1 MQFALLGDH
10 LDGVEMACAL
20 VATGRHELLAY
31 AGNGKSSAALRQC
44 GVAVKAIGDLEEI
57 LADPAIEGVIVA
69 GPLSVRPAQLR
80 RALQSERH
88 VLCVQPANHSADT
101 AYEAAMIQG
110 DTHQL
115 LFPLLSHR
123 LHPGVCR
130 LAELTGASGQLGA
143 LRLLTLEWLS
153 SKAAGDDAGQYQL
166 LVSSWEILRRIGG
179 EIAEVSGYARSEE
192 IVPGEALLVAGSF
205 ERAGVFQSTY
215 VPQAHDDSCRLRI
228 DAERGAACLRFPGG
242 WAKGSRL
249 TWRAED
255 DIVHEENWASWSP
268 WPALVSEFEA
278 NLARMEGKTMKVE
291 AHDVSWLDAT
301 RCLEL
306 SDALRR
312 SVQRRRAS
320 ALEYQEATEE
330 ASFKGTMTLVGCGML
345 WAMILI
351 LVLSNWLPR
360 LGWLILPLLV
370 VFLALQL
377 FRWALPRRDAPTG
390 AGHKGAETER

>member
-1 MQFALLGDH
+1 
-10 LDGVEMACAL
+10 
-20 VATGRHELLAY
+20 
-31 AGNGKSSAALRQC
+31 
-44 GVAVKAIGDLEEI
+44 
-57 LADPAIEGVIVA
+57 
-69 GPLSVRPAQLR
+69 
-80 RALQSERH
+80 
-88 VLCVQPANHSADT
+88 
-101 AYEAAMIQG
+101 
-110 DTHQL
+110 
-115 LFPLLSHR
+115 
-123 LHPGVCR
+123 
-130 LAELTGASGQLGA
+130 
-143 LRLLTLEWLS
+143 
-153 SKAAGDDAGQYQL
+153 
-166 LVSSWEILRRIGG
+166 
-179 EIAEVSGYARSEE
+179 
-192 IVPGEALLVAGSF
+192 
-205 ERAGVFQSTY
+205 
-215 VPQAHDDSCRLRI
+215 
-228 DAERGAACLRFPGG
+228 
-242 WAKGSRL
+242 
-249 TWRAED
+249 
-255 DIVHEENWASWSP
+255 
-268 WPALVSEFEA
+268 
-278 NLARMEGKTMKVE
+278 MKVE